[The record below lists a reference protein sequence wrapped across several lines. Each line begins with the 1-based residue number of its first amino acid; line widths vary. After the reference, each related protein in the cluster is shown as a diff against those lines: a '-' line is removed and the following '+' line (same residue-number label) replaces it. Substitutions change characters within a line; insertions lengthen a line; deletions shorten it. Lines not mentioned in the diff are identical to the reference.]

1 MNIVISQPFFLP
13 WLGLFEQIRL
23 ADIFVHC
30 DDCQL
35 PQGRSFIRKVEL
47 KTSQGPMWLTV
58 PLINK
63 KSRCKISEARIDES
77 KEWKYQHLEA
87 FRHSY
92 SRAPYFEIMFDLAKT
107 IYDFPG
113 NNLGDFNQN
122 AIEIIAEWLGLQRR
136 ILRSSELGVTSRS
149 SQRVLDI
156 CLHLGAKRYITGL
169 GALNY
174 LDHSLFEE
182 HNIEVCYMRYN
193 KTPYP
198 QLYGE
203 FTPYVTVLDAI
214 ANCGKQASCLLTS
227 DAIYWRDFI
236 DQT

>member
-13 WLGLFEQIRL
+13 WIGLFEQFRL
-23 ADIFVHC
+23 ADIYVHC

-35 PQGRSFIRKVEL
+35 PEGRSFIRKIQL
-47 KTSQGPMWLTV
+47 KTPQGQMWLTV
-58 PLINK
+58 PLIK
-63 KSRCKISEARIDES
+63 KRSRCQINEVRIDES

-87 FRHSY
+87 LRHSY
-92 SRAPYFEIMFDLAKT
+92 SRAPYFKIMFDLAKT

-122 AIEIIAEWLGLQRR
+122 ATEIIAEWLGLRR
-136 ILRSSELGVTSRS
+136 RVLCSSGLGVSTHSSR
-149 SQRVLDI
+149 RVLDI
-156 CLHLGAKRYITGL
+156 CLQLGAKRYISGH

-182 HNIEVCYMRYN
+182 KNIEVCYMRYN

-203 FTPYVTVLDAI
+203 FTPFVTVLDAI
-214 ANCGKQASCLLTS
+214 ANCGKEASSLLTS
-227 DAIYWRDFI
+227 DAIYWKDFI
-236 DQT
+236 NEI